1 MSTACGAPP
10 ILPRQRLRAAARRP
24 PHAKL
29 DAVGRLALSPATPP
43 PLYDVPNASNS
54 NRPPTGRSGRAI
66 GIAQLAAALL
76 AALLLGVACG
86 GGEENGER
94 VRKAVAAWTATGL
107 DDLAGRMA
115 GFVAGEIEAPP
126 QAIETALAESVAHN
140 LNWAIVDTREVSGGI
155 RAEVQLEAPF
165 DVQLGGAARTYS
177 LSVAY
182 NLLVSGDSVEEAILI
197 IDSLDLVSAS
207 PPPATGLP
215 AVAVHGTDANA
226 PA

>member
-1 MSTACGAPP
+1 M
-10 ILPRQRLRAAARRP
+10 
-24 PHAKL
+24 
-29 DAVGRLALSPATPP
+29 
-43 PLYDVPNASNS
+43 PNASNS
-54 NRPPTGRSGRAI
+54 NRPPTRRSGRAI
-66 GIAQLAAALL
+66 CIAQLAAALL
-76 AALLLGVACG
+76 AALFLGAACG
-86 GGEENGER
+86 GGEDTGER

-177 LSVAY
+177 LRVAY

-207 PPPATGLP
+207 PPPPTGLP
-215 AVAVHGTDANA
+215 AVAVHEPDANA

>member
-1 MSTACGAPP
+1 MRPSSCRGSSGRGGAP
-10 ILPRQRLRAAARRP
+10 ATTCYTGWRRP
-24 PHAKL
+24 P
-29 DAVGRLALSPATPP
+29 GLALSPATPLAP
-43 PLYDVPNASNS
+43 YDVPNASDS
-54 NRPPTGRSGRAI
+54 NRPPTSRSGRAI
-66 GIAQLAAALL
+66 GIAQLAAVLL
-76 AALLLGVACG
+76 AALLLGAACG
-86 GGEENGER
+86 GGEDTGER

-115 GFVAGEIEAPP
+115 GFVAGEIEASP

-207 PPPATGLP
+207 PPPPTGLP
-215 AVAVHGTDANA
+215 AVAVHEPDANA